1 MDAAAVCQD
10 EYDPR
15 GSVGIF
21 SECCCLLNKF
31 VWDVSLELT
40 TSGNMISA
48 ERLAVAPEKWKPEFK
63 KRRYRLLPL
72 ASCSLVFGVL
82 CSS

>member
-21 SECCCLLNKF
+21 SEGCCLLNKF
-31 VWDVSLELT
+31 VWD
-40 TSGNMISA
+40 G
-48 ERLAVAPEKWKPEFK
+48 
-63 KRRYRLLPL
+63 
-72 ASCSLVFGVL
+72 
-82 CSS
+82 